1 MPTQFAPFSEASFKN
16 EFWVNALT
24 SHSSMLEWSTGDGV
38 ICIHRNP
45 KSFSEGNRMVSVNFQ
60 LEENLNSELNVVCDK
75 RGLSKDGLMHSLIV
89 NYLNKD
95 NTALIKKL
103 RKTNFSSLNSIL
115 NSEDDA
121 A

>member
-1 MPTQFAPFSEASFKN
+1 
-16 EFWVNALT
+16 
-24 SHSSMLEWSTGDGV
+24 
-38 ICIHRNP
+38 
-45 KSFSEGNRMVSVNFQ
+45 MVSVNFQ
-60 LEENLNSELNVVCDK
+60 LEENLDTQLSTICDK
-75 RGLSKDGLMHSLIV
+75 RGLSKDGLMHSLVV

-95 NTALIKKL
+95 DAALIKKL